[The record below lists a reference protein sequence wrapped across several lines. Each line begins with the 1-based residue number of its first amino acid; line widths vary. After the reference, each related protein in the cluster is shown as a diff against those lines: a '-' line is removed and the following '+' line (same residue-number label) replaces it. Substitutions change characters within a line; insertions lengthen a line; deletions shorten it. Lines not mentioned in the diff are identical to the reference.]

1 MTDSRSRCVVEI
13 STDTRPIVYPTLDR
27 LLTDCRPTIDRLSTD
42 YRPSLD
48 RLSTAISTDGSL
60 DTTYSKHEKR
70 WIEGHFSLAPAK
82 SCAVKHG
89 SITNFDRRYIQS
101 GCVVR
106 RKREK
111 TIYFFSDS
119 GKALQLKR
127 IILWV
132 CEIEVSD
139 TDELPKFWCRSC
151 HDKVLRLNKNL
162 EIFAS
167 TCQST
172 QKELERELKTS
183 RQENMKK
190 RSRTGNSTQSTENP
204 RKIPH
209 SIVTSARIKKLKGM
223 CVIKNRA
230 ITRR

>member
-1 MTDSRSRCVVEI
+1 MRR
-13 STDTRPIVYPTLDR
+13 RN
-27 LLTDCRPTIDRLSTD
+27 IDRLSTV
-42 YRPSLD
+42 
-48 RLSTAISTDGSL
+48 ISTDGSL

-70 WIEGHFSLAPAK
+70 WIQGHFSLAPAK
-82 SCAVKHG
+82 SCAVLKRKLWLALLTAP
-89 SITNFDRRYIQS
+89 SFRAFWVATPFRRETWKYHKLWLTIYS
-101 GCVVR
+101 VR
-106 RKREK
+106 LCGETTKRKN
-111 TIYFFSDS
+111 YFFSDS

-209 SIVTSARIKKLKGM
+209 SMVTSARIKKLKGM
-223 CVIKNRA
+223 WVIKNRA